1 MREGG
6 GSPEIGG
13 PVEVGNRPPYARVMP
28 GVRQRHRPARWVLV
42 VIGVAILVVAADVSA
57 FVLARGGTKA
67 GTKGKFGAVAVIDPV
82 AGRLVD
88 RVAVG
93 NQPTMIRAGYGAA
106 WVLNKGDGTVT
117 RIDAHSHRV
126 IDTLTSDAV
135 ANALTLGAG
144 GVWLAGHPR
153 HDLTGRLEL
162 AALERINP
170 ASGAIDRN
178 FETNTGTTVFAAGGG
193 SLWSTGFLGGHI
205 RGAARS
211 NAQSGAM
218 DKIDIGIYGDLVA
231 ADDTAA
237 YYVAT
242 VGDRVARVSTRTGLL
257 TNSMTL
263 ATDASLA
270 AGNLPPNPTDVA
282 VGGGAVWI
290 SETDG
295 TVLRITPRLSGIA
308 ASIPACRNALA
319 ITYGEGAVWV
329 ACGNDTVVRVDPATD
344 APAAPIPVGRLPRGI
359 AAGEGAIWV
368 TLN

>member
-1 MREGG
+1 
-6 GSPEIGG
+6 
-13 PVEVGNRPPYARVMP
+13 
-28 GVRQRHRPARWVLV
+28 VLV
-42 VIGVAILVVAADVSA
+42 VIVLAIVVAVADIGA
-57 FVLARGGTKA
+57 FLLARDDVKPAAA
-67 GTKGKFGAVAVIDPV
+67 GDAPSGAVAVIDPV

-93 NQPTMIRAGYGAA
+93 HEPTMIRAGFGAA

-117 RIDAHSHRV
+117 RIDAHSHKV
-126 IDTLTSDAV
+126 VSTLMSDAV

-153 HDLTGRLEL
+153 HDLTGPLEL

-170 ASGAIDRN
+170 HTGAVDRS
-178 FETNTGTTVFAAGGG
+178 FETKTGTTVFAAGGG

-211 NAQSGAM
+211 NAVSGAM
-218 DKIDIGIYGDLVA
+218 STLDIGIYGDLVA
-231 ADDTAA
+231 ADADAA

-242 VGDRVARVSTRTGLL
+242 VGDRIVRVSTRTGRL
-257 TNSMTL
+257 TNMLPL

-295 TVLRITPRLSGIA
+295 TLLRIGPRLDGIV

-319 ITYGEGAVWV
+319 VAYGEGAVWV
-329 ACGNDTVVRVDPATD
+329 ACGDDTVVRVDPSTNT
-344 APAAPIPVGRLPRGI
+344 PAAPIRVARLPRGI
-359 AAGEGAIWV
+359 AAGAGAIWV

>member
-1 MREGG
+1 
-6 GSPEIGG
+6 
-13 PVEVGNRPPYARVMP
+13 
-28 GVRQRHRPARWVLV
+28 VLV
-42 VIGVAILVVAADVSA
+42 VVGVAILAAAADVGA
-57 FVLARGGTKA
+57 FVVARGGASPADAQSTPK
-67 GTKGKFGAVAVIDPV
+67 GAVDVIDPV
-82 AGRLVD
+82 AGRLVG

-93 NQPTMIRAGYGAA
+93 SQPTMIRAGYGAA

-117 RIDAHSHRV
+117 RIDARSHKV
-126 IDTLTSDAV
+126 VGTFTADAV

-153 HDLTGRLEL
+153 SDLRGPLEL

-170 ASGAIDRN
+170 RSGAIDRT
-178 FETNTGTTVFAAGGG
+178 FETKTGATVFAAGGG
-193 SLWSTGFLGGHI
+193 ALWSTGFLGGHV

-211 NAQSGAM
+211 DAVSGAM
-218 DKIDIGIYGDLVA
+218 SKIDIGIYGDLVA
-231 ADDTAA
+231 ADDAAA

-242 VGDRVARVSTRTGLL
+242 VGDRVARVSTKTGLL
-257 TNSMTL
+257 TNSLTL

-270 AGNLPPNPTDVA
+270 AGNVPPNPTDIA

-295 TVLRITPRLSGIA
+295 TVLRLDPRLGGIV

-319 ITYGEGAVWV
+319 VAYGEAAVWV
-329 ACGNDTVVRVDPATD
+329 ACGNSTVVRVDPATD
-344 APAAPIPVGRLPRGI
+344 APAAPIAVAGLPRGI
-359 AAGEGAIWV
+359 AAGEGAVWV